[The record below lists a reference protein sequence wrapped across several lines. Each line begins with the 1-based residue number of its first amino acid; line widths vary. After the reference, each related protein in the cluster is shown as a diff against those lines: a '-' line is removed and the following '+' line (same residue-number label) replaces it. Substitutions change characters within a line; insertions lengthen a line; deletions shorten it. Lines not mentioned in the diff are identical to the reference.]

1 MRFIYSILRY
11 LVGSIFIFSG
21 LIKINDP
28 VGTQIKL
35 EEYFGVFSTDFT
47 SLFDLLVPFAL
58 LISIVLCTLE
68 IIIGIA
74 LLMNYKMRIV
84 LKLLLSLIVFFT
96 FLTFYSAYFNKVTD
110 CGCFGDAIKLTPWE
124 SFYKDIILLV
134 FSISIYFLN
143 KNLKNQVGIFYIKIF
158 DDKVFRNGIIIV
170 STIISL
176 IISFSAINFLPFID
190 FRAYK
195 IGNYIPDLMN
205 PSEELKYSYI
215 MEKEGREYEFESY
228 PLDESF
234 TFKKIKLLNPEAQ
247 PKITDYSLWNETGDY
262 TNESFLGNKLF
273 IIIHDVNKMGLKG
286 RKLEDFISHL
296 KILVSNINFWIEPII
311 ITSSDSKSFNDFKEK
326 YNIEI
331 KNVYGDATVLKT
343 IIRSNP
349 GFFLLRNGTVT
360 GKWHYNKFPDAKE
373 ILRGVNISI

>member
-35 EEYFGVFSTDFT
+35 EEYFGVFSSDFT
-47 SLFDLLVPFAL
+47 SLFELLVPFAL

-74 LLMNYKMRIV
+74 LLINYKMKIV

-143 KNLKNQVGIFYIKIF
+143 KNLKNQVGLFYIKIF

-170 STIISL
+170 STIICL

-234 TFKKIKLLNPEAQ
+234 TFKQIKLLNPEAQ

>member
-35 EEYFGVFSTDFT
+35 EEYFGVFSSDFT
-47 SLFDLLVPFAL
+47 SLFELLVPFAL

-143 KNLKNQVGIFYIKIF
+143 KNLKNQVGLFYIKIF

-170 STIISL
+170 STIICL

>member
-47 SLFDLLVPFAL
+47 SLFELLVPFAL
-58 LISIVLCTLE
+58 LISIALCTLE

-143 KNLKNQVGIFYIKIF
+143 KNLKNQVGLFYIKIF

-170 STIISL
+170 STIICL

-190 FRAYK
+190 FRVYK
-195 IGNYIPDLMN
+195 VGNYIPDLMN

-215 MEKEGREYEFESY
+215 MEKGGREYEFESY

-234 TFKKIKLLNPEAQ
+234 TFKKINLLNPEAQ

-286 RKLEDFISHL
+286 KKLQDFISQL
-296 KILVSNINFWIEPII
+296 KILVSNINFWVEPII
-311 ITSSDSKSFNDFKEK
+311 ITSSDSKSYNDFREK
-326 YNIEI
+326 YHIEI

-373 ILRGVNISI
+373 ILRRVNISI

>member
-47 SLFDLLVPFAL
+47 SLFELLVPFAL
-58 LISIVLCTLE
+58 LISIALCTLE

-170 STIISL
+170 STIICL

-311 ITSSDSKSFNDFKEK
+311 ITSSDSKSYNDFREK
-326 YNIEI
+326 YHIEI

>member
-35 EEYFGVFSTDFT
+35 EEYFGVFSSDFT
-47 SLFDLLVPFAL
+47 SLFELLVPFAL

-74 LLMNYKMRIV
+74 LLMNYKMKIV

-170 STIISL
+170 STIICL

-215 MEKEGREYEFESY
+215 MEKGGREYEFESY

-247 PKITDYSLWNETGDY
+247 PIITDYSLWNETGDY

>member
-47 SLFDLLVPFAL
+47 SLFELLVPFAL

-74 LLMNYKMRIV
+74 LLMNYKMKIV

-143 KNLKNQVGIFYIKIF
+143 KNLKNQVGLFYIKIF

-170 STIISL
+170 STIICL

-195 IGNYIPDLMN
+195 VGNYIPDLMN

-215 MEKEGREYEFESY
+215 MEKGGREYEFESY

-234 TFKKIKLLNPEAQ
+234 TFKKINLLNPEAQ

-286 RKLEDFISHL
+286 KKLQDFISQL
-296 KILVSNINFWIEPII
+296 KILGSNINFWVEPII
-311 ITSSDSKSFNDFKEK
+311 ITSSDSKSYNDFREK
-326 YNIEI
+326 YHIEI

>member
-143 KNLKNQVGIFYIKIF
+143 KNLKNQVGLFYIKIF

-234 TFKKIKLLNPEAQ
+234 TFKQIKLLNPEAQ

-286 RKLEDFISHL
+286 KKLEDFITQL
-296 KILVSNINFWIEPII
+296 KILVSNINFWVEPII

-326 YNIEI
+326 YDIKI

-360 GKWHYNKFPDAKE
+360 GKWHYNKFPDPKE
-373 ILRGVNISI
+373 ILRSVNISI

>member
-35 EEYFGVFSTDFT
+35 EEYFGVFSSDFT
-47 SLFDLLVPFAL
+47 SLFELLVPFAL
-58 LISIVLCTLE
+58 LIFIVLCTLE

-74 LLMNYKMRIV
+74 LLMNYKMKIV

-143 KNLKNQVGIFYIKIF
+143 KNLKNQVGLFYIKIF

-170 STIISL
+170 STIICL

-195 IGNYIPDLMN
+195 VGNYIPDLMN

-215 MEKEGREYEFESY
+215 MEKGGREYEFESY

-234 TFKKIKLLNPEAQ
+234 TFKKINLLNPEAQ

-286 RKLEDFISHL
+286 KKLQDFISQL
-296 KILVSNINFWIEPII
+296 KILVSNINFWVEPII
-311 ITSSDSKSFNDFKEK
+311 ITSSDSKSYNDFREK
-326 YNIEI
+326 YHIEI

-373 ILRGVNISI
+373 ILRRVNISI

>member
-35 EEYFGVFSTDFT
+35 EEYFGVFSSDFT
-47 SLFDLLVPFAL
+47 SLFELLVPFAL

-143 KNLKNQVGIFYIKIF
+143 KNLKNQVGLFYIKIF

-170 STIISL
+170 STIICL

-195 IGNYIPDLMN
+195 VGNYIPDLMN

-215 MEKEGREYEFESY
+215 MEKGGREYEFESY

-234 TFKKIKLLNPEAQ
+234 TFKKINLLNPEAQ

-286 RKLEDFISHL
+286 KKLQDFISQL
-296 KILVSNINFWIEPII
+296 KILVSNINFWVEPII
-311 ITSSDSKSFNDFKEK
+311 ITSSDSKSYNDFREK
-326 YNIEI
+326 YHIEI

>member
-35 EEYFGVFSTDFT
+35 EEYFGVFSSDFT
-47 SLFDLLVPFAL
+47 SLFELLVPFAL

-170 STIISL
+170 STIICL

-296 KILVSNINFWIEPII
+296 KILVSSINFWIEPII

>member
-35 EEYFGVFSTDFT
+35 EEYFGVFSSDFT
-47 SLFDLLVPFAL
+47 SLFELLVPFAL

-74 LLMNYKMRIV
+74 LLMNYKMKIV

-170 STIISL
+170 STIICL

-296 KILVSNINFWIEPII
+296 KILVSNINFWVEPII

-360 GKWHYNKFPDAKE
+360 GKWHYNKFPDPKE
-373 ILRGVNISI
+373 ILRSVNISI

>member
-47 SLFDLLVPFAL
+47 SLFELLVPFAL
-58 LISIVLCTLE
+58 LISIALCTLE

-143 KNLKNQVGIFYIKIF
+143 KNLKNQVGLFYIKIF

-170 STIISL
+170 STIICL

-190 FRAYK
+190 FRVYK
-195 IGNYIPDLMN
+195 VGNYIPDLMN

-215 MEKEGREYEFESY
+215 MEKGGREYEFESY

-234 TFKKIKLLNPEAQ
+234 TFKKINLLNPEAQ

-286 RKLEDFISHL
+286 KKLQDFISQL
-296 KILVSNINFWIEPII
+296 KILVSNINFWVEPII
-311 ITSSDSKSFNDFKEK
+311 ITSSDSKSYNDFREK
-326 YNIEI
+326 YHIEI

-360 GKWHYNKFPDAKE
+360 GKWHYNKFPDPKE
-373 ILRGVNISI
+373 ILRSVNISI

>member
-47 SLFDLLVPFAL
+47 SLFELLVPFAL

-74 LLMNYKMRIV
+74 LLMNYKMKIV

-143 KNLKNQVGIFYIKIF
+143 KNLKNQVGLFYIKIF

-170 STIISL
+170 STIICL

-296 KILVSNINFWIEPII
+296 KILVSNINFWVEPII

>member
-143 KNLKNQVGIFYIKIF
+143 KNLKNQVGLFYIKIF

-170 STIISL
+170 STIICL

-234 TFKKIKLLNPEAQ
+234 TFKKINLLNPEAQ
-247 PKITDYSLWNETGDY
+247 PKITDYRVWNETGDY

-286 RKLEDFISHL
+286 KKLQDFISEL
-296 KILVSNINFWIEPII
+296 KILVSNINFWVEPII
-311 ITSSDSKSFNDFKEK
+311 ITSSDSKSYNDFREK
-326 YNIEI
+326 YHIEI

-373 ILRGVNISI
+373 ILRRVNISI

>member
-47 SLFDLLVPFAL
+47 SLFELLVPFAL
-58 LISIVLCTLE
+58 LISIALCTLE

-143 KNLKNQVGIFYIKIF
+143 NNLKNQVGLFYIKIF

-170 STIISL
+170 STIICL

-215 MEKEGREYEFESY
+215 MEKGGREYEFESY

-234 TFKKIKLLNPEAQ
+234 TFKKINLLNPEAQ

-286 RKLEDFISHL
+286 KKLQDFISQL
-296 KILVSNINFWIEPII
+296 KILVSNINFWVEPII
-311 ITSSDSKSFNDFKEK
+311 ITSSDSKSYNDFREK
-326 YNIEI
+326 YHIEI

-373 ILRGVNISI
+373 ILRRVNISI

>member
-35 EEYFGVFSTDFT
+35 EEYFVVFSSDFT
-47 SLFDLLVPFAL
+47 SLFELLVPFAL

-74 LLMNYKMRIV
+74 LLMNYKMKIV

-143 KNLKNQVGIFYIKIF
+143 KNLKNQVGLFYIKIF

-170 STIISL
+170 STIICL

-234 TFKKIKLLNPEAQ
+234 TFKQIKLLNPEAQ

>member
-47 SLFDLLVPFAL
+47 SLFELLVPFAL

-143 KNLKNQVGIFYIKIF
+143 KNLKNQVGLFYIKIF

-170 STIISL
+170 STIICL

-195 IGNYIPDLMN
+195 VGNYIPDLMN

-215 MEKEGREYEFESY
+215 MEKGGREYEFESY

-234 TFKKIKLLNPEAQ
+234 TFKQIKLLNPEAQ

-286 RKLEDFISHL
+286 KKLQDFISQL
-296 KILVSNINFWIEPII
+296 KILVSNINFWVEPII
-311 ITSSDSKSFNDFKEK
+311 ITSSDSKSYNDFREK
-326 YNIEI
+326 YHIEI